1 MFWRHLMKHALLE
14 FMLCSAVGIYC
25 LLRCASLAPR
35 VWAEVHAVVAG
46 ARERTRRVEETLE
59 VE

>member
-1 MFWRHLMKHALLE
+1 MKHAILE
-14 FMLCSAVGIYC
+14 FLLCSTIGIYC

-46 ARERTRRVEETLE
+46 ARERTRRVGEALE

>member
-1 MFWRHLMKHALLE
+1 MLDMKHALIE
-14 FMLCSAVGIYC
+14 FLLCGTIGIYC

-59 VE
+59 TP

>member
-1 MFWRHLMKHALLE
+1 MKHALIE
-14 FMLCSAVGIYC
+14 FLLCGTIGIYC

-35 VWAEVHAVVAG
+35 VFAEVHAVVAG
-46 ARERTRRVEETLE
+46 ARERTRRVGEALE

>member
-1 MFWRHLMKHALLE
+1 MVEMKHALLE
-14 FMLCSAVGIYC
+14 FLLCSTIGIYC

-59 VE
+59 TP

>member
-1 MFWRHLMKHALLE
+1 MKHAILE
-14 FMLCSAVGIYC
+14 FFLCGTIGIYC
-25 LLRCASLAPR
+25 LVRCASLVPR

-59 VE
+59 TP

>member
-1 MFWRHLMKHALLE
+1 MLDMKHALIE
-14 FMLCSAVGIYC
+14 FLLCSAVGMYC
-25 LLRCASLAPR
+25 LIRCASLAPR

-46 ARERTRRVEETLE
+46 ARERTRRVGEALE

>member
-1 MFWRHLMKHALLE
+1 MVEMKHALIE
-14 FMLCSAVGIYC
+14 FLLCSTIGMYC
-25 LLRCASLAPR
+25 LIRCASLAPR

-46 ARERTRRVEETLE
+46 ARERTRRVGEALE